1 MKQHSQWFR
10 IDHAGKLFPVV
21 SNRLRSSYFRQAV
34 QLNVFI
40 NPELL
45 QRAALL
51 TLKRFPHFDTRLK
64 KGIFWNYLEAH
75 HKVFKVKMEPNTFG
89 SITNPFY
96 FGKHL
101 LNIYYYEKRISV
113 EYFHVLTD
121 GRGGM
126 EFLKTLTLTYLQLSN
141 YDVQSDGLLK
151 DAYQPTDIKEQE
163 DSFNALIEPGKA
175 TWLPSQKAYHLEG
188 TIFKTVG
195 HHLTHLTFSLSEV
208 LALSRRLNTTITA
221 FYASVLA
228 YMMLQQQKIDNV
240 VARKPIIISVP
251 VDMRKYFPSMTMKNF
266 VMTIGVGKVFALDST
281 FESIV
286 EEITMQLKTGQSIEK
301 LAPQIRANMKAE
313 KILLL
318 RFVPL
323 FFKNLLIKS
332 VYNKI
337 GEPALSITLSN
348 LGKVVM
354 PEKTFPYIDH
364 FEFML
369 SSTYLLPI
377 NMAIASFNDALVVTF
392 SRLIEENKFVVDCVD
407 FLTKKYQL
415 QIVASGN
422 GWEN

>member
-1 MKQHSQWFR
+1 MKSPSQWFR

-21 SNRLRSSYFRQAV
+21 SNRMRSSYFRQAV
-34 QLNVFI
+34 ELTIPIKPEVLN
-40 NPELL
+40 
-45 QRAALL
+45 QAATL

-64 KGIFWNYLEAH
+64 KGIFWNYLEAQN
-75 HKVFKVKMEPNTFG
+75 KPFKVRLESNTFG

-96 FGKHL
+96 YGKHL
-101 LNIYYYEKRISV
+101 LNIYYYQNRISV

-126 EFLKTLTLTYLQLSN
+126 EFLKTLTLTYLQLCG
-141 YDVQSDGLLK
+141 YDVQSEGMLK
-151 DAYQPTDIKEQE
+151 DVSEPRNVQELE
-163 DSFNALIEPGKA
+163 DSFNKMIQPGKA

-188 TIFKTVG
+188 TIFKTIG

-208 LALSRRLNTTITA
+208 LALSRKLNTTITA

-228 YMMLQQQKIDNV
+228 YVMLQQQKVEGEKI
-240 VARKPIIISVP
+240 RKPIIISVP

-266 VMTIGVGKVFALDST
+266 VMTIGVGKVFDLDAS
-281 FESIV
+281 FESV
-286 EEITMQLKTGQSIEK
+286 LEEITMQLKTGQSIEK

-313 KILLL
+313 KILIL

-337 GEPALSITLSN
+337 GEPALSMTLSN

-364 FEFML
+364 FEFIL
-369 SSTYLLPI
+369 SSTYLIPI
-377 NMAIASFNDALVVTF
+377 NMAIASFNDALVVSF
-392 SRLIEENKFVVDCVD
+392 SRLIVEQNFIIQCVD
-407 FLTKKYQL
+407 FLVKTYQL
-415 QIVASGN
+415 HIVASGN
-422 GWEN
+422 GWEQ

>member
-1 MKQHSQWFR
+1 MKPASQWFK

-34 QLNVFI
+34 ELTVAI
-40 NPELL
+40 KPEIL
-45 QRAALL
+45 QKAALL

-64 KGIFWNYLEAH
+64 KGIFWNYLESQN
-75 HKVFKVKMEPNTFG
+75 KIFEVKLEPNTFG

-101 LNIYYYEKRISV
+101 LNIYYYEHRISV

-126 EFLKTLTLTYLQLSN
+126 EFLKTLTLTYLQLAG
-141 YDVQSDGLLK
+141 YDVQSEGILK
-151 DAYQPTDIKEQE
+151 DAYEPTNAKEQE
-163 DSFNALIEPGKA
+163 DSFNKLIEPGKA

-188 TIFKTVG
+188 ALFKTIG
-195 HHLTHLTFSLSEV
+195 HHLTHLTFSLTEV
-208 LALSRRLNTTITA
+208 LELSRKLNTTITA

-228 YMMLQQQKIDNV
+228 YLMLQQQKLDGNTI
-240 VARKPIIISVP
+240 RKPIIISVP

-266 VMTIGVGKVFALDST
+266 VMTIGVGKIFALDTS
-281 FESIV
+281 FEAILQ
-286 EEITMQLKTGQSIEK
+286 EMTLQLKTGQSVEK

-313 KILLL
+313 KILVL

-332 VYNKI
+332 VYSKI

-364 FEFML
+364 FQFML

-392 SRLIEENKFVVDCVD
+392 SRLIIENNYIVQFVD
-407 FLTKKYQL
+407 FLVKKYHL
-415 QIVASGN
+415 HITASAN
-422 GWEN
+422 GWQD